1 MEAMSR
7 TVNRAVHRDADGVCF
22 DAMRTTISIEDH
34 LLRAAKQRALERG
47 MTLGGLIEDALR
59 VVLTAGVNDAE
70 RAALPVSKR
79 HGGARPGI
87 DVGDGVRLRDLMDE
101 V

>member
-1 MEAMSR
+1 
-7 TVNRAVHRDADGVCF
+7 
-22 DAMRTTISIEDH
+22 MRTTISIEDH

-59 VVLTAGVNDAE
+59 VVLSTAGADDVE

-79 HGGARPGI
+79 RGGTRPGV
-87 DVGDGVRLRDLMDE
+87 DVADGGRLRDVMDE

>member
-1 MEAMSR
+1 MCKLEMT
-7 TVNRAVHRDADGVCF
+7 TVHHDAGCVCF

-47 MTLGGLIEDALR
+47 VTLGGLIEDALR
-59 VVLTAGVNDAE
+59 IVLSTAGADDGE
-70 RAALPVSKR
+70 RVSLPVSKR
-79 HGGARPGI
+79 RGVTRPGV
-87 DVGDGVRLRDLMDE
+87 DVTDGVRLRDAMDE

>member
-1 MEAMSR
+1 M
-7 TVNRAVHRDADGVCF
+7 HRDAEGVCF

-59 VVLTAGVNDAE
+59 VVLTAGANDAE

-79 HGGARPGI
+79 HGGTRPGV
-87 DVGDGVRLRDLMDE
+87 DVADGIRLRDVMDE